1 MTDPGYQ
8 GWTSVKKSAGSA
20 GGGLMTGNQRDIL
33 CLEVNPSNPLN
44 NSYMNVIN
52 AGGYPNSYVLGRGS
66 PGLQMH
72 TFLKPYN
79 GFASGW
85 SDAAIFNSLL
95 GLGTD
100 SLTDRMEILLADP
113 ILNRQYNWSRCNMVE
128 FSAAAVG
135 GPIAT
140 RLGFAS
146 RWGDSEC
153 PYGTT
158 LPSGEVVPA
167 ITTFA
172 LPNGGSTVALPDAGQ
187 AANVIQLGISGANKV
202 KSFSCMM
209 MRPQIQQYHF
219 NGDRAPEEVV
229 SGQASGLLTIEQEG
243 DASII
248 PTTSMSI
255 TFSVDKAIGTGKFRL
270 DLLLNLD
277 SYVKNPI
284 PGIVSTVRTY
294 SLIDVVSGGN
304 PFAFTAIN

>member
-1 MTDPGYQ
+1 MPDHGYQ
-8 GWTSVKKSAGSA
+8 GWTSIKKSAGTA
-20 GGGLMTGNQRDIL
+20 GGGLTIGDQRDIL

-52 AGGYPNSYVLGRGS
+52 AGGYPNSFVTGRGS

-79 GFASGW
+79 GSAQGW
-85 SDAAIFNSLL
+85 SDSKIFNSFL

-100 SLTDRMEILLADP
+100 SNTDKLEILLADE
-113 ILNRQYNWSRCNMVE
+113 IANRQYNWSRCNMVE

-158 LPSGEVVPA
+158 LAGGEVIAAVP
-167 ITTFA
+167 TFA
-172 LPNGGSTVALPDAGQ
+172 LPNGGTTVALPDPGQ
-187 AANVIQLGISGANKV
+187 AANVIKLGISGANKV
-202 KSFSCMM
+202 KSFSVMM
-209 MRPQIQQYHF
+209 MRPQMQQYHF

-229 SGQASGLLTIEQEG
+229 SGQASGLLTIEQEA
-243 DASII
+243 DASIT

-255 TFSVDKAIGTGKFRL
+255 SFCTDKAIGTGRFRL

-277 SYVKNPI
+277 SFVKNPI
-284 PGIVSTVRTY
+284 PGIVSNVLTY
-294 SLIDVVSGGN
+294 SLIDVVTGGN
-304 PFAFTAIN
+304 PFAFTAY